1 MGSGT
6 KRSREWGAP
15 VILAEPRPVDPRQA
29 LGRLGES
36 AAEEELQRCGMRIL
50 ERRCRMRAGEIDLIA
65 EDGEILVFIE
75 VKTRAGTGYGTPAAA
90 VTRTKQQRMGRVAL
104 IYLSRKKWL
113 ERRCR
118 FDVVEVFARGTRV
131 ERVNHIRD
139 AFRL

>member
-1 MGSGT
+1 M
-6 KRSREWGAP
+6 
-15 VILAEPRPVDPRQA
+15 ILAESRPVDPRQQ

-36 AAEEELQRCGMRIL
+36 VAAETLERAGMRIL
-50 ERRCRMRAGEIDLIA
+50 ERRCRTRAGEIDLIA
-65 EDGEILVFIE
+65 EDGEILVFVE
-75 VKTRAGTGYGTPAAA
+75 VKTRAGIGYGRPAEA

-118 FDVVEVFARGTRV
+118 FDVVEVFARESRV